1 MDGRAEGA
9 PQLRRETGVSHAG
22 ILAVEAEESEER
34 ICQDGWEYPAV
45 VLEEFG
51 GQKVPEAYLHD
62 ERVLPHQ
69 ILGNLEGIF
78 PRAIAGE
85 EELEEPENRD
95 ALEERGRS
103 IGQVQRKRLAAK
115 AEDLKKVDPEIVAVY
130 KAKHACK
137 RTSNFRSCA

>member
-1 MDGRAEGA
+1 M
-9 PQLRRETGVSHAG
+9 
-22 ILAVEAEESEER
+22 
-34 ICQDGWEYPAV
+34 
-45 VLEEFG
+45 
-51 GQKVPEAYLHD
+51 PEAYLHD

-115 AEDLKKVDPEIVAVY
+115 AEDLKKVDPEIVAVH
-130 KAKHACK
+130 KKEHACK
-137 RTSNFRSCA
+137 KTSNFSSCA